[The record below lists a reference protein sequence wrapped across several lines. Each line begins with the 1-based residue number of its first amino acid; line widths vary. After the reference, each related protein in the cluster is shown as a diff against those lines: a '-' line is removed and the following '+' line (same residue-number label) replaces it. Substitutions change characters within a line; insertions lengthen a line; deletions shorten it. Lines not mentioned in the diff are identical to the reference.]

1 MKFLVFGLNHRT
13 APVEVREGWA
23 LSPEESRSALGYL
36 SERVHPSEHLVLS
49 TCNRTEFYSH
59 VPKGFL
65 PPGLEDASNDVSQ
78 VTAAYA
84 RFYRQPYSELPVSRQ
99 HAGALETSH
108 FYVLTD
114 EGALAHL
121 FRLASGLDSM
131 ILGESQIQ
139 RQLRDAYVVA
149 KESQSAGKFL
159 HRLVPAA
166 LRASKRVRTSTAIA
180 EGCITPGLAALKL
193 AREALGSLQSRSLL
207 VIGSGKIATSTALAF
222 REANLDDYLVVSRT
236 TQNALDLVARIG
248 RGTVVEW
255 SELESAIERVDLVVS
270 STGALEPIISSSTLA
285 RIQSKRGNRPLVIV
299 DLAIPRDFEPGCA
312 SLESVHLYNID
323 DLNRVIQTNV
333 AERIRHLPHAENI
346 VREEMLAFQRWLT
359 YSQIDPV
366 LRHMIDR
373 FEQIRLGELQS
384 FISHFPPEYHPVL
397 KEMSLSLVKKL
408 LHFPIEKLKSLRD
421 LRGLTDR
428 EVAFLKRLFLT
439 DL

>member
-1 MKFLVFGLNHRT
+1 
-13 APVEVREGWA
+13 
-23 LSPEESRSALGYL
+23 
-36 SERVHPSEHLVLS
+36 
-49 TCNRTEFYSH
+49 
-59 VPKGFL
+59 
-65 PPGLEDASNDVSQ
+65 
-78 VTAAYA
+78 
-84 RFYRQPYSELPVSRQ
+84 
-99 HAGALETSH
+99 
-108 FYVLTD
+108 
-114 EGALAHL
+114 
-121 FRLASGLDSM
+121 
-131 ILGESQIQ
+131 
-139 RQLRDAYVVA
+139 
-149 KESQSAGKFL
+149 
-159 HRLVPAA
+159 
-166 LRASKRVRTSTAIA
+166 RASKRVRTSTAIA

>member
-1 MKFLVFGLNHRT
+1 
-13 APVEVREGWA
+13 
-23 LSPEESRSALGYL
+23 
-36 SERVHPSEHLVLS
+36 
-49 TCNRTEFYSH
+49 
-59 VPKGFL
+59 
-65 PPGLEDASNDVSQ
+65 
-78 VTAAYA
+78 
-84 RFYRQPYSELPVSRQ
+84 
-99 HAGALETSH
+99 
-108 FYVLTD
+108 
-114 EGALAHL
+114 
-121 FRLASGLDSM
+121 
-131 ILGESQIQ
+131 
-139 RQLRDAYVVA
+139 
-149 KESQSAGKFL
+149 
-159 HRLVPAA
+159 VPAA